1 MHRNIL
7 LIHEST
13 VFKAKYTHYRLA
25 AVKHKID
32 SLYVN
37 GSVNL
42 NFLDV
47 LYGYSNYAIPAVIY
61 TLRILRHQLQYH
73 HRRSKHLQTGTAVQH
88 AELYDKSTVSQEM
101 LHNCQLLWKQT
112 GARINNSHTASDH
125 HRRRHYVWSIRVAMI
140 RTDSAIRQEFLK

>member
-1 MHRNIL
+1 MAYTDLQPSCGNVNNNTNTFQRDRILLIHGSILKKNIFSILFRITTHSKTEMHCNIL

-13 VFKAKYTHYRLA
+13 VFKTKYTHYRHA

-42 NFLDV
+42 NFLGV

-61 TLRILRHQLQYH
+61 TLRILRH
-73 HRRSKHLQTGTAVQH
+73 
-88 AELYDKSTVSQEM
+88 
-101 LHNCQLLWKQT
+101 
-112 GARINNSHTASDH
+112 
-125 HRRRHYVWSIRVAMI
+125 
-140 RTDSAIRQEFLK
+140 